1 MLAKFEMFAESL
13 TLRLRAEHGQTLTEY
28 GMLLAVVVIVV
39 LAAALLLGPQISGL
53 YNQVAG
59 LF

>member
-1 MLAKFEMFAESL
+1 MLVKIEMLAESL
-13 TLRLRAEHGQTLTEY
+13 TVRLRAEDGQTLAEY

-39 LAAALLLGPQISGL
+39 LAAALLLGPQISAL